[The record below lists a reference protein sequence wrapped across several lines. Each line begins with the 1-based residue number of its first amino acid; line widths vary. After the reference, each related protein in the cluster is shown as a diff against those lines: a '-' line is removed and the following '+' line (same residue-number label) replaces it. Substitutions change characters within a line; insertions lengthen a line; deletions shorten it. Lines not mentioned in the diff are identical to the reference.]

1 MSGPPS
7 DPGERDPRAFM
18 GAQPDPPPRGL
29 LLRIVRRILREAAFV
44 FVVLLDL
51 GRRLGAVLLRTE
63 YKLAGGCK
71 KRGACCH
78 HVLLEW
84 TPILDRYPLLGRI
97 VLWKLTR
104 LYSFYDR
111 GYTWEV
117 EDGFMARVLGCHA
130 LLPDGRCGE
139 YRTRPLFCRTYPE
152 LPLLGKPMVLKGCGY
167 HFVRRDGRPEDVIP
181 GTADGSPEASS
192 PLVQLGGRKIGR

>member
-1 MSGPPS
+1 
-7 DPGERDPRAFM
+7 M
-18 GAQPDPPPRGL
+18 GAQPDPKPRGL
-29 LLRIVRRILREAAFV
+29 LLRIVRRLLREGVFL
-44 FVVLLDL
+44 FVVIMDA
-51 GRRLGAVLLRTE
+51 GRRFGQRWLRSE
-63 YKLAGGCK
+63 YKVAGGCK

-84 TPILDRYPLLGRI
+84 SPILDRHPFLGRL

-117 EDGFMARVLGCHA
+117 EDGLMARVLGCHA

-139 YRTRPLFCRTYPE
+139 YRTRPLFCRSYPE
-152 LPLLGKPMVLKGCGY
+152 LPLVGKPMVLKGCGY
-167 HFVRRDGRPEDVIP
+167 RFVRRDGRPEEVIE
-181 GTADGSPEASS
+181 ADPHDDPEDSGS
-192 PLVQLGGRKIGR
+192 LVQIGRRIR

>member
-1 MSGPPS
+1 
-7 DPGERDPRAFM
+7 M
-18 GAQPDPPPRGL
+18 GAQPDAQPRGIV
-29 LLRIVRRILREAAFV
+29 LRIVRRILREAVFV
-44 FVVLLDL
+44 FVVIMDL
-51 GRRLGAVLLRTE
+51 GRRFGQVLLKSE
-63 YKLAGGCK
+63 YKVAGGCQ

-84 TPILDRYPLLGRI
+84 SPILDRHPLLARL

-117 EDGFMARVLGCHA
+117 EDGLMARVLGCHA

-139 YRTRPLFCRTYPE
+139 YRTRPLFCRSYPE

-167 HFVRRDGRPEDVIP
+167 SFVRRDGKPEEVV
-181 GTADGSPEASS
+181 EASET
-192 PLVQLGGRKIGR
+192 LVQIGRRIR